1 MISKAQWAEV
11 AERDLKLRNSA
22 ERAGEALGRY
32 RYEHTIAVGVSFSDY
47 AKHCGVLT
55 AAVSTTANA
64 WKVFSQRKDPGVTY
78 AECFVRANSTEERA
92 DVVESVAKA
101 RGLSP
106 RTVHEHHGR
115 EVRDIQEAAKE
126 RAERRGTTV
135 KEEATKLADTKE
147 RIRKNQAEQ
156 RQASR
161 NSKTQAYLD
170 IDRPF
175 SNAHAYLVDTLNA
188 ARDAELDGQS
198 KEFLSHTSAKCRALL
213 DLIDMAINGKVSVD
227 WDAEMRKLEAS

>member
-11 AERDLKLRNSA
+11 AERDLKLRNSM

-47 AKHCGVLT
+47 AKQCGV
-55 AAVSTTANA
+55 ARGAVTQSAKA
-64 WKVFSQRKDPGVTY
+64 WELYSQRVQPDLTFS
-78 AECFVRANSTEERA
+78 ECFVRVSSTAERA
-92 DVVESVAKA
+92 DVVEVVAKA

-135 KEEATKLADTKE
+135 KEEATKLAETKE
-147 RIRKNQAEQ
+147 RIRTNQANQ

-175 SNAHAYLVDTLNA
+175 SNAYAYLVDTLNA
-188 ARDAELDGQS
+188 AQGAELDGKS
-198 KEFLSHTSAKCRALL
+198 KEFLSNTSAKCRAIL
-213 DLIDMAINGKVSVD
+213 DLIDMAISGKVKVD